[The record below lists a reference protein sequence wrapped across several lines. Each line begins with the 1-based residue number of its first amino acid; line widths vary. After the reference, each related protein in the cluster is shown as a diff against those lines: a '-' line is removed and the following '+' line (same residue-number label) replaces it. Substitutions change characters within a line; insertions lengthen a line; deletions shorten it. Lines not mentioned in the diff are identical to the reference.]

1 MPSHPTV
8 LQSAKLLPHL
18 SETRPE
24 VKKTK
29 VRQWLKFGMV
39 MVNGKSITQFDHPL
53 KPGDV
58 VTIQSERA
66 ARTASALPSSIKILF
81 EDEHLMVI
89 EKPEGLLSIATES
102 EKKDTVYAHLT
113 NYVRGGLELGRER
126 VWIVHR
132 LDRET
137 SGLMVFARTEAAKR
151 TLQENWQD
159 AEKRYLAVAEGAP
172 EKDEGLLHSYLDESH
187 PGKVFSTTASDQTR
201 EAKTHFQVLKR
212 RADRSLIELTLE
224 TGRRHQIRVQ
234 LSDIGCPIVGDEKYA
249 SRTNPA
255 KRLGLHAC
263 HLEFPHPE
271 TGEPLSFDSPLPHA
285 LAKLV

>member
-1 MPSHPTV
+1 
-8 LQSAKLLPHL
+8 
-18 SETRPE
+18 
-24 VKKTK
+24 
-29 VRQWLKFGMV
+29 
-39 MVNGKSITQFDHPL
+39 
-53 KPGDV
+53 
-58 VTIQSERA
+58 
-66 ARTASALPSSIKILF
+66 
-81 EDEHLMVI
+81 
-89 EKPEGLLSIATES
+89 
-102 EKKDTVYAHLT
+102 
-113 NYVRGGLELGRER
+113 
-126 VWIVHR
+126 
-132 LDRET
+132 
-137 SGLMVFARTEAAKR
+137 MVFARTEAAKR

-212 RADRSLIELTLE
+212 SADRSLIELTLE

-271 TGEPLSFDSPLPHA
+271 TGEHLSFDSPLPHA